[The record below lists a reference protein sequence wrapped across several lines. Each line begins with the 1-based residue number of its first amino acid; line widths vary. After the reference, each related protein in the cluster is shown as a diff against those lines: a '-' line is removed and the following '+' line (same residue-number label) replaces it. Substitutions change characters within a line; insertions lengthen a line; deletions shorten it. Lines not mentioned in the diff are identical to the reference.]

1 MIFHIYIHI
10 YIYIFIYT
18 YLAYLGEFE
27 RKIVSKLVKV
37 EYTFD
42 IAINKNSFLMTLSFE
57 REAINQWIFQ
67 LYLKYLEKSKR
78 KIISK
83 LVKSVVHFDIDINKN
98 SFLMT

>member
-67 LYLKYLEKSKR
+67 LYLKYLEKLKEKLFPNWSKA
-78 KIISK
+78 
-83 LVKSVVHFDIDINKN
+83 
-98 SFLMT
+98 

>member
-1 MIFHIYIHI
+1 
-10 YIYIFIYT
+10 
-18 YLAYLGEFE
+18 
-27 RKIVSKLVKV
+27 
-37 EYTFD
+37 
-42 IAINKNSFLMTLSFE
+42 MTLSFE